1 MHRRLQLAL
10 PFCLLLL
17 CALPSV
23 ATQTEAQAT
32 VEKLHNVLLET
43 MQQGAQLGFAG
54 RAAKL
59 APTLAASFDF
69 ETISRLTTGRYW
81 AQIPADKKREFI
93 GVFTQLSTATYAA
106 NFKNFDG
113 ERFATRA
120 QEDKKSAQLIKTVLI
135 KTDGKEVSLNYLLA
149 KAQGKWRIV
158 NVVAQGV
165 SDLSLKRA
173 EYTAVIGSEGIDA
186 LIAKLKAKVASY
198 GH

>member
-1 MHRRLQLAL
+1 MHRSLQILAPL
-10 PFCLLLL
+10 CLLLL
-17 CALPSV
+17 GALP
-23 ATQTEAQAT
+23 ADAAETEAKVT
-32 VEKLHNVLLET
+32 VEKLHSVLLET
-43 MQQGAQLGFAG
+43 MQEGAQLGFAG
-54 RAAKL
+54 RTTKL

-69 ETISRLTTGRYW
+69 ETISRLATGRYW

-93 GVFTQLSTATYAA
+93 EVFTRLSTATYAE
-106 NFKNFDG
+106 NFKSFGG

-120 QEDKKSAQLIKTVLI
+120 TENKKSAQLVKTVLI
-135 KTDGKEVSLNYLLA
+135 KSDGKEVSLNYLLA
-149 KAQGKWRIV
+149 NDQGRWRIV

-173 EYTAVIGSEGIDA
+173 EYTAVIGSDGIDT